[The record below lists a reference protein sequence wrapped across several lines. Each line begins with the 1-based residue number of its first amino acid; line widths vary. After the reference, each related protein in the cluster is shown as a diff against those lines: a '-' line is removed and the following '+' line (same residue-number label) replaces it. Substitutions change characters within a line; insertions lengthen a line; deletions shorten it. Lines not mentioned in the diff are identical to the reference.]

1 MGCASVWLCVH
12 GRRVDAFCYLYLC
25 VAVWN
30 WNETRA
36 KNWWL
41 LNVDAEQREKKKRG
55 ENKTHASISR
65 RGKIMIKK
73 NGSRERWN
81 NILKQWMASARISF
95 ETIVVKCWNN
105 VLLLISFSF
114 RSNGNEHKIIDGHYT
129 INKKRKRRISSCSQS
144 FTFKKP

>member
-1 MGCASVWLCVH
+1 MVVECWCWTA
-12 GRRVDAFCYLYLC
+12 
-25 VAVWN
+25 
-30 WNETRA
+30 
-36 KNWWL
+36 
-41 LNVDAEQREKKKRG
+41 REKKTRRV
-55 ENKTHASISR
+55 NKTHASIFR

-73 NGSRERWN
+73 NGSSERWN

-129 INKKRKRRISSCSQS
+129 INKKRKRSSCSQS
-144 FTFKKP
+144 FTFKKPYFLVSLRNDVLPPYHRQSNGQKGISCVGCWARTF